1 MTKYNPGDEVKF
13 LNEKGGG
20 TVVRM
25 IDSRMVLVA
34 IEDGF
39 EIPVLLNE
47 VVGVEK
53 PQTRKAPVMQPQ
65 DAVREA
71 QARAEA
77 EEKTRKSALRKFA
90 KNPEAEGVY
99 LAFVPH
105 DQQWLLTGLID
116 VVLVNHTPAL
126 LLYSL
131 TLSEENGF
139 FNADYGQVEPGSKL
153 VIETISRDDINHWHK
168 GVVQALLIR
177 EQANAVYQPLYAPY
191 DIKAGRF
198 YKEGSYTL
206 SAVLG
211 DKAIMMCLSSLTGLK
226 MEGDI
231 QKTLKEGPA
240 KPEFV
245 KQIVKDTPLIE
256 KHKKATGEAIIDLH
270 IAELVDNIAG
280 LSSHDMFNI
289 QMDYFRKTL
298 DSAMRNDYHKVTYI
312 HGVGNGVLKNAIVD
326 ALKSFDDV
334 EQNMASLQK
343 FGVGA
348 IDVSIRTRE

>member
-1 MTKYNPGDEVKF
+1 MTKYNPGDDVKF

-39 EIPVLLNE
+39 EIPVMTNE
-47 VVGVEK
+47 VVKVEK
-53 PQTRKAPVMQPQ
+53 PQAGKSPVVQPQ
-65 DAVREA
+65 EAARVARE
-71 QARAEA
+71 RAEA
-77 EEKTRKSALRKFA
+77 EEDARKSALRKFA

-105 DQQWLLTGLID
+105 DQQWLLTGLMD

-126 LLYSL
+126 LLYSYIL
-131 TLSEENGF
+131 PDENGY
-139 FNADYGQVEPGSKL
+139 FNADYGQVDPGSKL
-153 VIETISRDDINHWHK
+153 LIETISRDDINHWHK
-168 GVVQALLIR
+168 GIVQALLVM
-177 EQANAVYQPLYAPY
+177 EQSKVVYQTLYAPY

-198 YKEGSYTL
+198 YKEGSYTQ

-211 DKAIMMCLSSLTGLK
+211 DKAIMLCLSNLTALK
-226 MEGDI
+226 IEGDLLRP
-231 QKTLKEGPA
+231 LKEEATKPA
-240 KPEFV
+240 FV
-245 KQIVKDTPLIE
+245 KQVVKEKPLID
-256 KHKKATGEAIIDLH
+256 KHMKTRGEAIVDLH
-270 IAELVDNIAG
+270 IAELVENITG

-298 DSAMRNDYHKVTYI
+298 DSAMRNDCHKITYI

-326 ALKSFDDV
+326 ALKDFEDI

-348 IDVSIRTRE
+348 IDVSIRARE

>member
-39 EIPVLLNE
+39 EIPVLVNE
-47 VVGVEK
+47 VVKVEK
-53 PQTRKAPVMQPQ
+53 PQAGKAPIVQP
-65 DAVREA
+65 REA
-71 QARAEA
+71 AREARERAEA
-77 EEKTRKSALRKFA
+77 EEEARRSALRKFA
-90 KNPEAEGVY
+90 KNPESEGIY

-105 DQQWLLTGLID
+105 DQQWLLTGLLD

-126 LLYSL
+126 LLYSF
-131 TLSEENGF
+131 TLPEENGF

-153 VIETISRDDINHWHK
+153 VIETIARDDIDHWNK
-168 GVVQALLIR
+168 GVVQALLVM
-177 EQANAVYQPLYAPY
+177 EQSKVVYQTLYAPY
-191 DIKAGRF
+191 DIKASRF
-198 YKEGSYTL
+198 YKEGSYSQ

-211 DKAIMMCLSSLTGLK
+211 DKAIMLCLSSLAALK
-226 MEGDI
+226 MDGDL
-231 QKTLKEGPA
+231 QKSMKEEPA
-240 KPEFV
+240 KPTLV
-245 KQIVKDTPLIE
+245 KQVVKEKPLID
-256 KHKKATGEAIIDLH
+256 KHMKRRGEAIVDLH
-270 IAELVDNIAG
+270 IAELIENIAG

-298 DSAMRNDYHKVTYI
+298 DSAMRNDYHKITFI

-326 ALKSFDDV
+326 ALKDFEDI

-348 IDVSIRTRE
+348 IDVSIRGRE